1 MNDTIFLAL
10 KFKWFSLAPP
20 LVLLNFFVFYPFMGK
35 PQVFYWTIRTLVY
48 PSSFLWLKCP
58 KMGEK
63 CHKSSRKF
71 HPVCLTHKTFFMV
84 FKKMKKKYVSL
95 LEENKK
101 KKAKHF
107 TVDSFLHEN
116 WNEIFLG
123 NFVPLCW
130 WLSRLHQ
137 KKTIDW
143 HRRLPSWWNHFL
155 LKTISRR
162 ILVASVLYQ
171 SAKSVEKKKSGRHG
185 DRDDPWGRLE
195 MRISSPAGKPL
206 SKNR

>member
-84 FKKMKKKYVSL
+84 FKKLKKKYLYWKKIKRRRQSTL
-95 LEENKK
+95 LLIHFCMKIEMRYFWGILYHCAGDYLVYIKK
-101 KKAKHF
+101 R
-107 TVDSFLHEN
+107 
-116 WNEIFLG
+116 
-123 NFVPLCW
+123 PLIGTDGC
-130 WLSRLHQ
+130 
-137 KKTIDW
+137 
-143 HRRLPSWWNHFL
+143 PAGE
-155 LKTISRR
+155 TISF
-162 ILVASVLYQ
+162 
-171 SAKSVEKKKSGRHG
+171 
-185 DRDDPWGRLE
+185 
-195 MRISSPAGKPL
+195 
-206 SKNR
+206 